1 MIYYEY
7 KIMEHIIYIILLVKF
22 EEEFQIAIGMR
33 EPSFSFVRRRILFL
47 ENLVCYLISMTG
59 DTCFDLLS
67 IFLYWSDIMKHQ
79 ELLKKIIPELRVDN
93 SITAVMLMGSVAA
106 ETENENSDLNLFIL
120 GSKSKLQSDI
130 VDNIMVE
137 YLYVTPEVAQSKL
150 DKTGTEVYHYLGSK
164 IIYDLDGKL
173 IKLMRSAMNKYKK
186 YKTNDKEKIELRHW
200 LYSAKSKINSA
211 ISQQDVLKTDYITAA
226 ATEKI
231 IEAVFAINDVPY
243 PPISRML
250 YEVPNLRHIPD
261 PEWFDNLFNKN
272 TSRRT
277 ETIMSSIDW
286 ALDLL

>member
-1 MIYYEY
+1 
-7 KIMEHIIYIILLVKF
+7 
-22 EEEFQIAIGMR
+22 
-33 EPSFSFVRRRILFL
+33 
-47 ENLVCYLISMTG
+47 
-59 DTCFDLLS
+59 
-67 IFLYWSDIMKHQ
+67 MKHQ

-186 YKTNDKEKIELRHW
+186 YKANDKEKIELRHW